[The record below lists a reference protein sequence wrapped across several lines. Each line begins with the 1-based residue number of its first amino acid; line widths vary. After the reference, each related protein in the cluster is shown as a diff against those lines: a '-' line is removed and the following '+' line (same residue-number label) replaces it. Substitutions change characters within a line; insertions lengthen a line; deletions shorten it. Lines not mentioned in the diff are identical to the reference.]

1 MALGLIRSR
10 QCRGVLLFNNSEMMS
25 ASAVSNLLAS
35 SSNLTIM
42 LRLLV
47 PLKSTGVTLDTGRLQ
62 WEVIAKIHGGIAWSL
77 SDTDGRE
84 KTKSLMNI

>member
-10 QCRGVLLFNNSEMMS
+10 QCRGVLLFNNTEIMS

-35 SSNLTIM
+35 FSNLTIM
-42 LRLLV
+42 LRLPV

>member
-25 ASAVSNLLAS
+25 ASPLSSLLAS
-35 SSNLTIM
+35 SPNLTIM

-47 PLKSTGVTLDTGRLQ
+47 PLKSTKVTLDTGRLQ
-62 WEVIAKIHGGIAWSL
+62 WEVIAKSKA
-77 SDTDGRE
+77 E
-84 KTKSLMNI
+84 